1 MSNLS
6 KVLGVI
12 LANGLAGRTGRGP
25 AFAAAMPLLL
35 GKKGKKGKKHKG
47 AYGHGVAHAPSGG
60 MGLFQKAGLASL
72 AYLAY
77 RAYQD
82 SQRNAG
88 PGHPPAGSGHPAG
101 PAAGAGGQGA
111 PFGGILD
118 RLGLGGILGGS
129 PGGAA
134 GGMARGGLAG
144 GLAGGLGSQLGGRMA
159 GGLGDRL
166 ADVLRGAPPVPDPG
180 ADLGEAKALLLIRAM
195 IAAANADG
203 RISPEE
209 QGRILASLDA
219 AQADPEDRRIVEAE
233 LRSPRPMDEIVRE
246 VRDPDTA
253 EQVYLA
259 SELAVR
265 GGGEVDR
272 QYLAYLAARLGLPE
286 ERRRDLDS
294 MV

>member
-12 LANGLAGRTGRGP
+12 MANGLAGRTGRGP

-35 GKKGKKGKKHKG
+35 GKKGRKKMKG
-47 AYGHGVAHAPSGG
+47 HYGHGIPHAPAAGSG
-60 MGLFQKAGLASL
+60 LLQKAGLASL

-82 SQRNAG
+82 SRTPAASSHPPSG
-88 PGHPPAGSGHPAG
+88 PGPAPTAT
-101 PAAGAGGQGA
+101 PTAGG
-111 PFGGILD
+111 PLGGILD
-118 RLGLGGILGGS
+118 RLGLGGMAGGAGGGALGSVLGGVL
-129 PGGAA
+129 GGA
-134 GGMARGGLAG
+134 GT
-144 GLAGGLGSQLGGRMA
+144 GSVA

-166 ADVLRGAPPVPDPG
+166 TTMLRGDPPEP
-180 ADLGEAKALLLIRAM
+180 DLGDAKALLLIRAM

-203 RISPEE
+203 HISPDE
-209 QGRILASLDA
+209 QRRILDSLDA
-219 AQADPEDRRIVEAE
+219 AQAEAEDRRIVEAE
-233 LRSPRPMDEIVRE
+233 LRAPRPLDEIVRD
-246 VRDPDTA
+246 VRDPETA

-265 GGGEVDR
+265 GGSEVDR
-272 QYLAYLAARLGLPE
+272 QYLAYLASRLGLTDA
-286 ERRRDLDS
+286 RRRELDS

>member
-12 LANGLAGRTGRGP
+12 LANGMAGRTGRGP

-35 GKKGKKGKKHKG
+35 GKKGRKAFKKGH
-47 AYGHGVAHAPSGG
+47 YGHGLPAAAGG

-82 SQRNAG
+82 GQKQ
-88 PGHPPAGSGHPAG
+88 PGAPGSYPSAPG
-101 PAAGAGGQGA
+101 PAPGPAPGAFGTPSGSTVGG
-111 PFGGILD
+111 PLGGILD
-118 RLGLGGILGGS
+118 RFGLGGILGGAL
-129 PGGAA
+129 GGAS
-134 GGMARGGLAG
+134 GGASGGSSVGGL
-144 GLAGGLGSQLGGRMA
+144 A

-166 ADVLRGAPPVPDPG
+166 AGVLRGGTPEPEP
-180 ADLGEAKALLLIRAM
+180 DLGDAKALLLIRAM

-203 RISPEE
+203 RISPDE
-209 QGRILASLDA
+209 QRRILDSLDA
-219 AQADPEDRRIVEAE
+219 AQAEPEDRRIVEAE
-233 LRSPRPMDEIVRE
+233 LRAPRPMDDIVRE
-246 VRDPDTA
+246 ARDPETA
-253 EQVYLA
+253 EQIYLA

-265 GGGEVDR
+265 GGSEVDR
-272 QYLAYLAARLGLPE
+272 QYLAYLASRLGLSDA
-286 ERRRDLDS
+286 RRRELDS

>member
-35 GKKGKKGKKHKG
+35 GKKGKKKKKHY
-47 AYGHGVAHAPSGG
+47 YGHGYGGPHGIPHGPAAGLGGLASGLG
-60 MGLFQKAGLASL
+60 GGLAGGHGSGLLQKAGLASL

-82 SQRNAG
+82 SQKPAPTGSR
-88 PGHPPAGSGHPAG
+88 PPP
-101 PAAGAGGQGA
+101 PAAGG
-111 PFGGILD
+111 PLGGILD
-118 RLGLGGILGGS
+118 RLGLGGVFGGAMGGGS
-129 PGGAA
+129 VMGGGA
-134 GGMARGGLAG
+134 
-144 GLAGGLGSQLGGRMA
+144 A

-166 ADVLRGAPPVPDPG
+166 AGVLRGGTPEP
-180 ADLGEAKALLLIRAM
+180 DLGDAKALLLIRAM

-203 RISPEE
+203 RISPDE
-209 QGRILASLDA
+209 QRRILDSLDA

-233 LRSPRPMDEIVRE
+233 LRSPRPMDDIVRE

-265 GGGEVDR
+265 GGSEVDR
-272 QYLAYLAARLGLPE
+272 QYLAYLAARLGLSDS
-286 ERRRDLDS
+286 RRRELDS

>member
-1 MSNLS
+1 MGNLS

-25 AFAAAMPLLL
+25 AFAAAMPLLM
-35 GKKGKKGKKHKG
+35 GKKGKKKG
-47 AYGHGVAHAPSGG
+47 YHGHGIPHAPAGG

-82 SQRNAG
+82 GQKGAAPSS
-88 PGHPPAGSGHPAG
+88 HPSTPSTGFPTAGS
-101 PAAGAGGQGA
+101 AGG
-111 PFGGILD
+111 PLGGILD
-118 RLGLGGILGGS
+118 RLGLGGVLG
-129 PGGAA
+129 GGAA
-134 GGMARGGLAG
+134 SGGGGALGGVLGGIAG
-144 GLAGGLGSQLGGRMA
+144 GAA

-166 ADVLRGAPPVPDPG
+166 AGVLRGGTPEP
-180 ADLGEAKALLLIRAM
+180 DLGDAKALLLIRAM

-203 RISPEE
+203 RISSDE
-209 QGRILASLDA
+209 QHRILGSLDA

-233 LRSPRPMDEIVRE
+233 LRSPKPMDEVVRA
-246 VRDPDTA
+246 VRDPETA

-265 GGGEVDR
+265 GGSEVDR
-272 QYLAYLAARLGLPE
+272 QYLSYLASRLGLSE
-286 ERRRDLDS
+286 ERRRELDS

>member
-35 GKKGKKGKKHKG
+35 GKKGKKKKKHF
-47 AYGHGVAHAPSGG
+47 YGHGYGGPHGIPHGPAAGLGGLAGGLTGGHGSG
-60 MGLFQKAGLASL
+60 LLQKAGLASL

-82 SQRNAG
+82 SQKPATTGSR
-88 PGHPPAGSGHPAG
+88 PPPPAASGPL
-101 PAAGAGGQGA
+101 
-111 PFGGILD
+111 GGILD
-118 RLGLGGILGGS
+118 RLGLGGMFGGAFGGTMGGGGAMGGSVLGG
-129 PGGAA
+129 GA
-134 GGMARGGLAG
+134 
-144 GLAGGLGSQLGGRMA
+144 A

-166 ADVLRGAPPVPDPG
+166 AGVLRGGAPEP
-180 ADLGEAKALLLIRAM
+180 DLGDAKALLLIRAM

-203 RISPEE
+203 RISPDE
-209 QGRILASLDA
+209 QRRILDSLDA

-233 LRSPRPMDEIVRE
+233 LRSPRPMDDIVRE

-265 GGGEVDR
+265 GGSEVDR
-272 QYLAYLAARLGLPE
+272 QYLAYLAARLGLSDS
-286 ERRRDLDS
+286 RRRELDS

>member
-35 GKKGKKGKKHKG
+35 GKKGKKKKKHL
-47 AYGHGVAHAPSGG
+47 YGHGYGGPHGIPHAPAAGLGGLAGGLAGGHGSG
-60 MGLFQKAGLASL
+60 LLQKAGLASL

-82 SQRNAG
+82 SQKPAPTGSR
-88 PGHPPAGSGHPAG
+88 PPPPASSGPL
-101 PAAGAGGQGA
+101 
-111 PFGGILD
+111 GGILD
-118 RLGLGGILGGS
+118 RLGLGGVFGGAMGGGS
-129 PGGAA
+129 MGGSAMGGGA
-134 GGMARGGLAG
+134 
-144 GLAGGLGSQLGGRMA
+144 A

-166 ADVLRGAPPVPDPG
+166 AGVLRGGTPEP
-180 ADLGEAKALLLIRAM
+180 DLGDAKALLLIRAM

-203 RISPEE
+203 RISPDE
-209 QGRILASLDA
+209 QRRILDSLNA
-219 AQADPEDRRIVEAE
+219 AQADLEDRRIVEAE
-233 LRSPRPMDEIVRE
+233 LRSPRPMDDIVRD

-265 GGGEVDR
+265 GGSEVDR
-272 QYLAYLAARLGLPE
+272 QYLAYLAARLGLSDT
-286 ERRRDLDS
+286 RRRELDS

>member
-25 AFAAAMPLLL
+25 AFAAAMPMLL
-35 GKKGKKGKKHKG
+35 GKKARKKMMKG
-47 AYGHGVAHAPSGG
+47 RYGHGYGMPHAAAGGSGL
-60 MGLFQKAGLASL
+60 MQKAGLASL

-82 SQRNAG
+82 SRAPAA
-88 PGHPPAGSGHPAG
+88 PGHPQPAPAPAG
-101 PAAGAGGQGA
+101 GAL
-111 PFGGILD
+111 GGILD
-118 RLGLGGILGGS
+118 RLGLGGIGGGVLGGVL
-129 PGGAA
+129 GGAGA
-134 GGMARGGLAG
+134 GA
-144 GLAGGLGSQLGGRMA
+144 A

-166 ADVLRGAPPVPDPG
+166 AGVLRGGPPEP
-180 ADLGEAKALLLIRAM
+180 DLGDAKALLLIRAM

-209 QGRILASLDA
+209 QRRILDSLDA
-219 AQADPEDRRIVEAE
+219 AQAEPEDRRIVEAE
-233 LRSPRPMDEIVRE
+233 LRAPRPLDEIVRE
-246 VRDPDTA
+246 VRDAETA

-259 SELAVR
+259 SELAVS
-265 GGGEVDR
+265 GGSEVDR
-272 QYLAYLAARLGLPE
+272 QYLAYLASRLGLSE
-286 ERRRDLDS
+286 ARRGELDS

>member
-35 GKKGKKGKKHKG
+35 GKKGKKKMKG
-47 AYGHGVAHAPSGG
+47 HYGHGHGMPHVPTAGSG
-60 MGLFQKAGLASL
+60 LLQKAGLASL

-82 SQRNAG
+82 GKAPAT
-88 PGHPPAGSGHPAG
+88 PGHPPSG
-101 PAAGAGGQGA
+101 PAPLSTSSVGG
-111 PFGGILD
+111 PLGGLLD
-118 RLGLGGILGGS
+118 RLGLGGVAGSVLGG
-129 PGGAA
+129 A
-134 GGMARGGLAG
+134 GTAG
-144 GLAGGLGSQLGGRMA
+144 VAGGLG

-166 ADVLRGAPPVPDPG
+166 AGVLRGGQPEP
-180 ADLGEAKALLLIRAM
+180 DLGDAKALLLIRAM

-203 RISPEE
+203 YISPDE
-209 QGRILASLDA
+209 QRRILDSLDA
-219 AQADPEDRRIVEAE
+219 AQAEPEDRRIVEAE
-233 LRSPRPMDEIVRE
+233 LRSPRPLDQIVRD
-246 VRDPDTA
+246 VGDPETA

-265 GGGEVDR
+265 GGSEVDR
-272 QYLAYLAARLGLPE
+272 QYLAYLASRLGLSDA
-286 ERRRDLDS
+286 RRRELDS

>member
-35 GKKGKKGKKHKG
+35 GKKGRKKMKG
-47 AYGHGVAHAPSGG
+47 HWGHGIPHAPAAGSG
-60 MGLFQKAGLASL
+60 LLQKAGLASL

-82 SQRNAG
+82 SRTPAT
-88 PGHPPAGSGHPAG
+88 PGHPPAGPA
-101 PAAGAGGQGA
+101 PTAGG
-111 PFGGILD
+111 PLGGILD
-118 RLGLGGILGGS
+118 RLGLGGALGGVLGGVL
-129 PGGAA
+129 GGAGA
-134 GGMARGGLAG
+134 GGV
-144 GLAGGLGSQLGGRMA
+144 A

-166 ADVLRGAPPVPDPG
+166 TTVLRGGPPEP
-180 ADLGEAKALLLIRAM
+180 DLGDAKALLLIRAM

-203 RISPEE
+203 HISPDE
-209 QGRILASLDA
+209 QRRILDSLDA
-219 AQADPEDRRIVEAE
+219 AQAEPEDRRIVEAE
-233 LRSPRPMDEIVRE
+233 LLRPRPLDEIVRD
-246 VRDPDTA
+246 VRDPETA

-265 GGGEVDR
+265 GGSEVDR
-272 QYLAYLAARLGLPE
+272 QYLAYLASRLGLTDA
-286 ERRRDLDS
+286 RRRELDS

>member
-35 GKKGKKGKKHKG
+35 GKKGKKKKMKHL
-47 AYGHGVAHAPSGG
+47 YGHGYGGPHGTPYGPAAG
-60 MGLFQKAGLASL
+60 MGGLAGGLTGGHGSGLLQKAGLASL

-82 SQRNAG
+82 SQKPA
-88 PGHPPAGSGHPAG
+88 PAGSRPPP
-101 PAAGAGGQGA
+101 PAAGG
-111 PFGGILD
+111 PLGGILD
-118 RLGLGGILGGS
+118 RLGLGGMFGGAMGGGAMGGSVLGG
-129 PGGAA
+129 GA
-134 GGMARGGLAG
+134 
-144 GLAGGLGSQLGGRMA
+144 A

-166 ADVLRGAPPVPDPG
+166 AGVLRGGAPEP
-180 ADLGEAKALLLIRAM
+180 DLGDAKALLLIRAM

-203 RISPEE
+203 RISPDE
-209 QGRILASLDA
+209 QRRILDSLDA
-219 AQADPEDRRIVEAE
+219 AQADQEDRRIVEAE
-233 LRSPRPMDEIVRE
+233 LRSPRPMDDIVRE

-265 GGGEVDR
+265 GGSEVDR
-272 QYLAYLAARLGLPE
+272 QYLAYLAARLGLSDS
-286 ERRRDLDS
+286 RRRELDS

>member
-35 GKKGKKGKKHKG
+35 GKKGKKKMKG
-47 AYGHGVAHAPSGG
+47 YYGHGHGVPHVPAAGSG
-60 MGLFQKAGLASL
+60 LLQKAGLASL

-82 SQRNAG
+82 SKTPTA
-88 PGHPPAGSGHPAG
+88 PGHPPSG
-101 PAAGAGGQGA
+101 PAPTSAPAVGGPLGR
-111 PFGGILD
+111 ILD
-118 RLGLGGILGGS
+118 RLGLGGVA
-129 PGGAA
+129 GGAA
-134 GGMARGGLAG
+134 GGPLAG
-144 GLAGGLGSQLGGRMA
+144 SGGGALGSVLGSVLGGA
-159 GGLGDRL
+159 GAAGVGGGLGDRL
-166 ADVLRGAPPVPDPG
+166 AGMLRGGQPEPDFG
-180 ADLGEAKALLLIRAM
+180 DAKALLLIRAM

-203 RISPEE
+203 HISPDE
-209 QGRILASLDA
+209 QRRILDSLDA
-219 AQADPEDRRIVEAE
+219 AQAEPEDRRIVEAE
-233 LRSPRPMDEIVRE
+233 LRSPRPLDQIVRD
-246 VRDPDTA
+246 VHDPETA

-265 GGGEVDR
+265 GGSEVDR
-272 QYLAYLAARLGLPE
+272 QYLAYLASRLGLTDV
-286 ERRRDLDS
+286 RRRELDS

>member
-12 LANGLAGRTGRGP
+12 LANGMAGRTGRGP

-35 GKKGKKGKKHKG
+35 GKKGRKKMKG
-47 AYGHGVAHAPSGG
+47 HYGHGVPHVPAAGSG
-60 MGLFQKAGLASL
+60 LLQKAGLASL

-82 SQRNAG
+82 GKTPAA
-88 PGHPPAGSGHPAG
+88 PGHPPSGPAPTSA
-101 PAAGAGGQGA
+101 PAAGG
-111 PFGGILD
+111 PLGGILD
-118 RLGLGGILGGS
+118 RLGLGGAVGGGAVG
-129 PGGAA
+129 GGAA
-134 GGMARGGLAG
+134 GGSAAG
-144 GLAGGLGSQLGGRMA
+144 GGALGSVLGGVLGAAGAGGVA

-166 ADVLRGAPPVPDPG
+166 AGVLRGGQPEP
-180 ADLGEAKALLLIRAM
+180 DLGDAKALLLIRAM

-203 RISPEE
+203 HISPDE
-209 QGRILASLDA
+209 QRRILDSLDA
-219 AQADPEDRRIVEAE
+219 AQAEPEDRRIVEAE
-233 LRSPRPMDEIVRE
+233 LRSPRPLDQIVRD
-246 VRDPDTA
+246 VRDPETA

-265 GGGEVDR
+265 GGSEVDR
-272 QYLAYLAARLGLPE
+272 QYLAYLASRLGLDDA
-286 ERRRDLDS
+286 RRRELDS

>member
-12 LANGLAGRTGRGP
+12 MANGLGGHTGRGP

-35 GKKGKKGKKHKG
+35 GKKGRKKMKG
-47 AYGHGVAHAPSGG
+47 QYGHGYGMPHAAAGGSG
-60 MGLFQKAGLASL
+60 LLQKAGLASL

-82 SQRNAG
+82 SRTPAA
-88 PGHPPAGSGHPAG
+88 PGHRPLGQPSG
-101 PAAGAGGQGA
+101 PAPAPSAGG
-111 PFGGILD
+111 PLGGILD
-118 RLGLGGILGGS
+118 RLGLGGALGGALGGGAGGGKMGGTVGGALGGIL
-129 PGGAA
+129 GGAA
-134 GGMARGGLAG
+134 GKAG
-144 GLAGGLGSQLGGRMA
+144 G

-166 ADVLRGAPPVPDPG
+166 AGVLRGGPPEP
-180 ADLGEAKALLLIRAM
+180 DLGDAKALLLIRAM

-203 RISPEE
+203 RISPDE
-209 QGRILASLDA
+209 QRRILDSLDA
-219 AQADPEDRRIVEAE
+219 AQAEPEDRRIVEAE
-233 LRSPRPMDEIVRE
+233 LRAPRPLDEIVRD
-246 VRDPDTA
+246 VHDPETA

-265 GGGEVDR
+265 GGSEVDR
-272 QYLAYLAARLGLPE
+272 QYLAYLASRLGLSE
-286 ERRRDLDS
+286 DRRREIDS

>member
-25 AFAAAMPLLL
+25 AFAAALPLIL
-35 GKKGKKGKKHKG
+35 GKKGKKKKKHY
-47 AYGHGVAHAPSGG
+47 YGHGYGVPHAPAGG

-77 RAYQD
+77 KAYQD
-82 SQRNAG
+82 NQKRNAG
-88 PGHPPAGSGHPAG
+88 TAYPSSPSSSPPG
-101 PAAGAGGQGA
+101 PATGG
-111 PFGGILD
+111 PLGGLLD
-118 RLGLGGILGGS
+118 RLGLGQALGGVLGGS
-129 PGGAA
+129 TAGGA
-134 GGMARGGLAG
+134 
-144 GLAGGLGSQLGGRMA
+144 A

-166 ADVLRGAPPVPDPG
+166 AGVLRGG
-180 ADLGEAKALLLIRAM
+180 ATPEPDLGDAKALLLIRAM

-203 RISPEE
+203 RISPDE
-209 QGRILASLDA
+209 QRRILDSLDA
-219 AQADPEDRRIVEAE
+219 AQAEPEDRRIVEAE
-233 LRSPRPMDEIVRE
+233 LRAPRPLDDIVRE
-246 VRDPDTA
+246 VRDPETA

-265 GGGEVDR
+265 GGNDVDR
-272 QYLAYLAARLGLPE
+272 QYLAYLASRLGLTDA
-286 ERRRDLDS
+286 RRRELDS

>member
-25 AFAAAMPLLL
+25 AFAAAMPMLL
-35 GKKGKKGKKHKG
+35 GKKGKKMKKG
-47 AYGHGVAHAPSGG
+47 YYAQGYGHGVPPVPSGG

-82 SQRNAG
+82 GQKNPAPS
-88 PGHPPAGSGHPAG
+88 PHPSAPSHSSTPAGG
-101 PAAGAGGQGA
+101 PL
-111 PFGGILD
+111 GGILD
-118 RLGLGGILGGS
+118 RFGLGGVLGGGAG
-129 PGGAA
+129 GGAL
-134 GGMARGGLAG
+134 GGVLGGLAG
-144 GLAGGLGSQLGGRMA
+144 GGA

-166 ADVLRGAPPVPDPG
+166 AGVLRGGTPAPEP
-180 ADLGEAKALLLIRAM
+180 DLGDAKALLLIRAM

-203 RISPEE
+203 RISPDE
-209 QGRILASLDA
+209 QRRILASLDA
-219 AQADPEDRRIVEAE
+219 AQADAEDRRIVEAE
-233 LRSPRPMDEIVRE
+233 LRAPKPMDEIVRE
-246 VRDPDTA
+246 VRDPETA

-259 SELAVR
+259 SELAVQ
-265 GGGEVDR
+265 GGNEVDR
-272 QYLAYLAARLGLPE
+272 QYLGYLASRLGLSDA
-286 ERRRDLDS
+286 RRRELDS

>member
-35 GKKGKKGKKHKG
+35 GKKGKKKKKHF
-47 AYGHGVAHAPSGG
+47 YGHGYGGPHGYSHAPAAGLGGLAGGLAGGHGSG
-60 MGLFQKAGLASL
+60 LLQKAGLASL

-82 SQRNAG
+82 SQKPAPSGSR
-88 PGHPPAGSGHPAG
+88 PPPPASSGPL
-101 PAAGAGGQGA
+101 
-111 PFGGILD
+111 GGILD
-118 RLGLGGILGGS
+118 RLGLGGVFGG
-129 PGGAA
+129 
-134 GGMARGGLAG
+134 ARGGGSMG
-144 GLAGGLGSQLGGRMA
+144 GSVMGGGAA

-166 ADVLRGAPPVPDPG
+166 AGVLRGGTPEP
-180 ADLGEAKALLLIRAM
+180 DLGDAKALLLIRAM

-203 RISPEE
+203 RISPDE
-209 QGRILASLDA
+209 QRRILDSLDA
-219 AQADPEDRRIVEAE
+219 AQADLEDRRIVEAE
-233 LRSPRPMDEIVRE
+233 LRSPRPMDDIVRE

-265 GGGEVDR
+265 GGSEVDR
-272 QYLAYLAARLGLPE
+272 QYLAYLAARLGLSDS
-286 ERRRDLDS
+286 RRQELDS

>member
-12 LANGLAGRTGRGP
+12 LANGMAGRTGRGP

-35 GKKGKKGKKHKG
+35 GKKGRKKMKG
-47 AYGHGVAHAPSGG
+47 HYGHGVPHVPAAGSGV
-60 MGLFQKAGLASL
+60 LQKAGLASL

-82 SQRNAG
+82 GKTPAAPGQPPSG
-88 PGHPPAGSGHPAG
+88 PAPTST
-101 PAAGAGGQGA
+101 PAAGG
-111 PFGGILD
+111 PLGGILD
-118 RLGLGGILGGS
+118 RLGLGGAVGGNAAGGGALGSVLGGVL
-129 PGGAA
+129 GAA
-134 GGMARGGLAG
+134 GAG
-144 GLAGGLGSQLGGRMA
+144 GVA

-166 ADVLRGAPPVPDPG
+166 AGVLRGGQPEP
-180 ADLGEAKALLLIRAM
+180 DLGDAKALLLIRAM

-203 RISPEE
+203 HISPDE
-209 QGRILASLDA
+209 QRRILDSLDA
-219 AQADPEDRRIVEAE
+219 AQAEPEDRRIVEAE
-233 LRSPRPMDEIVRE
+233 LRSPRPLDQIVGD
-246 VRDPDTA
+246 VRDPETA

-265 GGGEVDR
+265 GGSEVDR
-272 QYLAYLAARLGLPE
+272 QYLAYLASRLGLADA
-286 ERRRDLDS
+286 RRRELDS

>member
-35 GKKGKKGKKHKG
+35 GKKGKKKKKHF
-47 AYGHGVAHAPSGG
+47 YGHGYGGPHGIPHGPAAGLGGLAGGLAGGHGSG
-60 MGLFQKAGLASL
+60 LLQKAGLASL

-82 SQRNAG
+82 SQKPAPTG
-88 PGHPPAGSGHPAG
+88 SQPPPPAASGPL
-101 PAAGAGGQGA
+101 
-111 PFGGILD
+111 GGILG
-118 RLGLGGILGGS
+118 RLGLGGVFGGALGGGAMGGGS
-129 PGGAA
+129 MGGSVLGGGA
-134 GGMARGGLAG
+134 
-144 GLAGGLGSQLGGRMA
+144 A

-166 ADVLRGAPPVPDPG
+166 AGVLRGGAPEP
-180 ADLGEAKALLLIRAM
+180 DLGDAKALLLIRAM

-203 RISPEE
+203 RISPDE
-209 QGRILASLDA
+209 QRRILDSLDT

-233 LRSPRPMDEIVRE
+233 LRSPRPMDDIVRE

-265 GGGEVDR
+265 GGSEVDR
-272 QYLAYLAARLGLPE
+272 QYLAYLAARLGLSDS
-286 ERRRDLDS
+286 RRRELDS

>member
-35 GKKGKKGKKHKG
+35 GKKGKKKMKG
-47 AYGHGVAHAPSGG
+47 YYGHGHGVPHVPAAGSG
-60 MGLFQKAGLASL
+60 LLQKAGLASL

-82 SQRNAG
+82 SKTPAT
-88 PGHPPAGSGHPAG
+88 PGHPPSGPAPTSA
-101 PAAGAGGQGA
+101 PAAGG
-111 PFGGILD
+111 PLGGILD
-118 RLGLGGILGGS
+118 RLGLGGVAGGGPIAGSGGGVLGSVLGGVL
-129 PGGAA
+129 GG
-134 GGMARGGLAG
+134 
-144 GLAGGLGSQLGGRMA
+144 AGGLG

-166 ADVLRGAPPVPDPG
+166 AGVLRGSQPEP
-180 ADLGEAKALLLIRAM
+180 DLGDAKALLLIRAM

-203 RISPEE
+203 HISPDE
-209 QGRILASLDA
+209 QRRILDSLDA
-219 AQADPEDRRIVEAE
+219 AQAEPEDRRIVEAE
-233 LRSPRPMDEIVRE
+233 LRSPRPLDQIVRD
-246 VRDPDTA
+246 VGDPETA

-265 GGGEVDR
+265 GGSEVDR
-272 QYLAYLAARLGLPE
+272 QYLAYLASRLGLTDA
-286 ERRRDLDS
+286 RRRELDS

>member
-35 GKKGKKGKKHKG
+35 GKKGKKKMKG
-47 AYGHGVAHAPSGG
+47 YYGHGHGMPHVPAAGSG
-60 MGLFQKAGLASL
+60 LLQKAGLASL

-82 SQRNAG
+82 SKA
-88 PGHPPAGSGHPAG
+88 PATSGHPPSGPAPTSA
-101 PAAGAGGQGA
+101 PAAGGPLGGL
-111 PFGGILD
+111 LD
-118 RLGLGGILGGS
+118 RLGLGG
-129 PGGAA
+129 AA
-134 GGMARGGLAG
+134 GGPIAGSGGG
-144 GLAGGLGSQLGGRMA
+144 TLGSVLGGAGAA

-166 ADVLRGAPPVPDPG
+166 AGVLRGGQPEP
-180 ADLGEAKALLLIRAM
+180 DLGDAKALLLIRAM

-203 RISPEE
+203 HISPDE
-209 QGRILASLDA
+209 QRRILDSLDA
-219 AQADPEDRRIVEAE
+219 AQAEPEDRRIVEAE
-233 LRSPRPMDEIVRE
+233 LRSPRPLDQIVRD
-246 VRDPDTA
+246 VRDPETA

-265 GGGEVDR
+265 GGSEVDR
-272 QYLAYLAARLGLPE
+272 QYLAYLASRLGLTNA
-286 ERRRDLDS
+286 RRRELDS

>member
-12 LANGLAGRTGRGP
+12 MANGLAGRTGRGP

-35 GKKGKKGKKHKG
+35 GKKGRKKMKG
-47 AYGHGVAHAPSGG
+47 HYGHGIPQAPAAGSG
-60 MGLFQKAGLASL
+60 LLQKAGLASL

-82 SQRNAG
+82 SRTPAASSHPPSG
-88 PGHPPAGSGHPAG
+88 PGPTPTATPT
-101 PAAGAGGQGA
+101 AGG
-111 PFGGILD
+111 PLGGILD
-118 RLGLGGILGGS
+118 RLGLGGMAGGAGGGALGSVLGGVL
-129 PGGAA
+129 GGA
-134 GGMARGGLAG
+134 GT
-144 GLAGGLGSQLGGRMA
+144 GSVA

-166 ADVLRGAPPVPDPG
+166 TTMLRGDPPEP
-180 ADLGEAKALLLIRAM
+180 DLGDAKALLLIRAM

-203 RISPEE
+203 HISPDE
-209 QGRILASLDA
+209 QRRILDSLDA
-219 AQADPEDRRIVEAE
+219 AQAEAEDRRIVEAE
-233 LRSPRPMDEIVRE
+233 LRAPRPLDEIVRD
-246 VRDPDTA
+246 VRDPETA

-265 GGGEVDR
+265 GGSEVDR
-272 QYLAYLAARLGLPE
+272 QYLAYLASRLGLTDA
-286 ERRRDLDS
+286 RRRELDS

>member
-35 GKKGKKGKKHKG
+35 GKKGKKKKKHF
-47 AYGHGVAHAPSGG
+47 YGHGYGGPHGIPHGPAAGLGGLAGGHGSG
-60 MGLFQKAGLASL
+60 LLQKAGLASL

-82 SQRNAG
+82 SQKPASTASR
-88 PGHPPAGSGHPAG
+88 PPPPAGSGPL
-101 PAAGAGGQGA
+101 
-111 PFGGILD
+111 GGILD
-118 RLGLGGILGGS
+118 RLGLGGVFGGAMGGGSLGGS
-129 PGGAA
+129 VMGGGA
-134 GGMARGGLAG
+134 
-144 GLAGGLGSQLGGRMA
+144 A

-166 ADVLRGAPPVPDPG
+166 AGVLRGGTPEP
-180 ADLGEAKALLLIRAM
+180 DLGDAKALLLIRAM

-209 QGRILASLDA
+209 QRRILDSLDA
-219 AQADPEDRRIVEAE
+219 AQADLEDRRIVEAE
-233 LRSPRPMDEIVRE
+233 LRSPRPMDDIVRE

-265 GGGEVDR
+265 GGSEVDR
-272 QYLAYLAARLGLPE
+272 QYLAYLAARLGLSDS
-286 ERRRDLDS
+286 RRRELDS

>member
-35 GKKGKKGKKHKG
+35 GKKGKKKKMKHL
-47 AYGHGVAHAPSGG
+47 YGHGYGGPHGTPYGPAAG
-60 MGLFQKAGLASL
+60 MGGLAGGLTGGQGSGLLQKAGLASL

-82 SQRNAG
+82 SQKPA
-88 PGHPPAGSGHPAG
+88 PAGSQPP
-101 PAAGAGGQGA
+101 PAAGG
-111 PFGGILD
+111 PLGGILD
-118 RLGLGGILGGS
+118 RLGLGGAFGGAMG
-129 PGGAA
+129 GGAA
-134 GGMARGGLAG
+134 GGGAM
-144 GLAGGLGSQLGGRMA
+144 GSGSVLGGGAA

-166 ADVLRGAPPVPDPG
+166 AGVLRGGAPEPDMG
-180 ADLGEAKALLLIRAM
+180 DAKALLLIRAM

-203 RISPEE
+203 RISPDE
-209 QGRILASLDA
+209 QSRILDSLDA

-233 LRSPRPMDEIVRE
+233 LRSPRPMDDIVRE

-265 GGGEVDR
+265 GGSEVDR
-272 QYLAYLAARLGLPE
+272 QYLAYLAARLGLSDS
-286 ERRRDLDS
+286 RRQELDS

>member
-35 GKKGKKGKKHKG
+35 GKKGKKKTKG
-47 AYGHGVAHAPSGG
+47 YYGHGHGMPHVPAAGSG
-60 MGLFQKAGLASL
+60 LLQKAGLASL

-82 SQRNAG
+82 GKAPATS
-88 PGHPPAGSGHPAG
+88 GHPPSGPAPTSA
-101 PAAGAGGQGA
+101 PAAGGPLGGL
-111 PFGGILD
+111 LD
-118 RLGLGGILGGS
+118 RLGLGGVAGGGAIAGSGGGTLGSVLGGVL
-129 PGGAA
+129 GGAGAA
-134 GGMARGGLAG
+134 GVAG
-144 GLAGGLGSQLGGRMA
+144 GSG

-166 ADVLRGAPPVPDPG
+166 AGVLRGGQPEP
-180 ADLGEAKALLLIRAM
+180 DLGDAKALLLIRAM

-203 RISPEE
+203 HISPDE
-209 QGRILASLDA
+209 QRRILDSLDA
-219 AQADPEDRRIVEAE
+219 AQAEPEDRRIVEAE
-233 LRSPRPMDEIVRE
+233 LRSPRPLDQIVRD
-246 VRDPDTA
+246 VRDPETA

-265 GGGEVDR
+265 GGSEVDR
-272 QYLAYLAARLGLPE
+272 QYLAYLASRLGLTDA
-286 ERRRDLDS
+286 RRRELDS

>member
-35 GKKGKKGKKHKG
+35 GKKGKKKKKHF
-47 AYGHGVAHAPSGG
+47 YGHGYGGPHGIAHGPAAG
-60 MGLFQKAGLASL
+60 MGGLAGGLAGGHGSGLLQKAGLASL

-82 SQRNAG
+82 SQKPAPTGSR
-88 PGHPPAGSGHPAG
+88 PPPPAASGPL
-101 PAAGAGGQGA
+101 
-111 PFGGILD
+111 GGILG
-118 RLGLGGILGGS
+118 RLGLGGMFGGAIGGGAMGGSVLGG
-129 PGGAA
+129 GA
-134 GGMARGGLAG
+134 
-144 GLAGGLGSQLGGRMA
+144 A

-166 ADVLRGAPPVPDPG
+166 AGVLRGGTPEP
-180 ADLGEAKALLLIRAM
+180 DLGDAKALLLIRAM

-203 RISPEE
+203 RISPDE
-209 QGRILASLDA
+209 QRRILDSLDA
-219 AQADPEDRRIVEAE
+219 AQADLEDRRIVEAE
-233 LRSPRPMDEIVRE
+233 LRSPRPMDDIVRE

-265 GGGEVDR
+265 GGSEVDR
-272 QYLAYLAARLGLPE
+272 QYLAYLAARLGLSDS
-286 ERRRDLDS
+286 RRRELDS

>member
-35 GKKGKKGKKHKG
+35 GKKGKKKKKHV
-47 AYGHGVAHAPSGG
+47 YGHGYGSPHGIPHAPAAGLGGLAGGHGSG
-60 MGLFQKAGLASL
+60 LLQKAGLASL

-82 SQRNAG
+82 SQRPA
-88 PGHPPAGSGHPAG
+88 PAGSRPP
-101 PAAGAGGQGA
+101 PAAGG
-111 PFGGILD
+111 PLGGILD
-118 RLGLGGILGGS
+118 RLGLGGVFGGASGGSMGGSVLGGGVMG
-129 PGGAA
+129 GGAT
-134 GGMARGGLAG
+134 
-144 GLAGGLGSQLGGRMA
+144 

-166 ADVLRGAPPVPDPG
+166 AGVLRGGTPEP
-180 ADLGEAKALLLIRAM
+180 DLGDAKALLLIRAM

-203 RISPEE
+203 RISPDE
-209 QGRILASLDA
+209 QRRILDSLDA
-219 AQADPEDRRIVEAE
+219 AQADLEDRRIVEAE
-233 LRSPRPMDEIVRE
+233 LRSPRPMDDIVRE
-246 VRDPDTA
+246 VRDADTA

-265 GGGEVDR
+265 GGSEVDR
-272 QYLAYLAARLGLPE
+272 QYLAYLAARLGLSE
-286 ERRRDLDS
+286 SRRRELDS